1 MKKMLL
7 ILMLTLAA
15 ALLLTGCASSADTL
29 PSPTPGTGSG
39 NGMIQPLMPDATGN
53 NGMGMN
59 TGLVFVME
67 MAKKMSA
74 CLEDYAKKDP
84 EASKKLHGLIEQI
97 GKKGVY
103 KLKTSDVSNP
113 LTVISTPKPYDP
125 VDGAEKAMVKLCGRS
140 MSTLRESAGERF
152 FTHTFEYSPPRKDIE
167 YKVCVMY
174 YFEA

>member
-1 MKKMLL
+1 MGLFSKK
-7 ILMLTLAA
+7 TDQKLAYCVTA
-15 ALLLTGCASSADTL
+15 AS
-29 PSPTPGTGSG
+29 
-39 NGMIQPLMPDATGN
+39 
-53 NGMGMN
+53 GMGMN

-174 YFEA
+174 YFEE